1 MADQA
6 NDVEVPW
13 RAPPAPGNQ
22 PPSATAIEPARPASP
37 LAPVSASR
45 EAVPALIPFD
55 LRPTQTSWAPKQKT
69 DRAAR
74 PVDKP
79 TAASDLIVGRGIS
92 LSGEIN
98 SCHRLVV
105 EGIVHA
111 NLQHCSHMTI
121 AEGGLFDGTAAID
134 DVEVS
139 GSFEGDLIVH
149 NRLKIRGTGR
159 VSGTITY
166 GQLEIEA
173 GGLISGALQPRP
185 RNSPP
190 P

>member
-22 PPSATAIEPARPASP
+22 PPSATALEPARPTSSP
-37 LAPVSASR
+37 TPVSASR

-55 LRPTQTSWAPKQKT
+55 LRQTQTSSAPKPKT
-69 DRAAR
+69 DRAVR
-74 PVDKP
+74 PVDSP
-79 TAASDLIVGRGIS
+79 AAASDLIVGRGIS

-105 EGIVHA
+105 EGIVQA
-111 NLQHCSHMTI
+111 KLQHCSQMTI
-121 AEGGLFDGTAAID
+121 AEGGLFGGTAASN
-134 DVEVS
+134 DVEVA

-149 NRLKIRGTGR
+149 NRLRIRGTGR

-173 GGLISGALQPRP
+173 GGTISGALQPRP